1 MRAAEALSRL
11 LAQKRPVIETGVAAN
26 LLSQSVSATSHQ
38 LRDLA
43 DAGLIA
49 HIGRGLWSLTSL
61 TDPLVVGSWITDP
74 DPSYV
79 SLYSALR
86 FHGMIQQLPQTIF
99 VVSTGKTRHRVTE
112 VGTFSIHQIHPAL
125 FGGFEEERERRI
137 ATPEKAVFDALYL
150 ERARSGRFHGL
161 TEVELPEHFSAAAL
175 REWVDKIP
183 DPSHRKHVMSLAED
197 WLDHHS
203 NQGPPTSI

>member
-1 MRAAEALSRL
+1 MNTADALSRL
-11 LAQKRPVIETGVAAN
+11 LAQKRPVIETGMAAN
-26 LLSQSVSATSHQ
+26 LLSQSVSWTSHQ

-61 TDPLVVGSWITDP
+61 TDPLVVGSWITEP

-86 FHGMIQQLPQTIF
+86 LHGMIQQLPRTIF
-99 VVSTGKTRHRVTE
+99 VVSTGKTRRRVTE
-112 VGTFSIHQIHPAL
+112 VGTFSIHQIHPVL
-125 FGGFEEERERRI
+125 FGGFDEQRERRI
-137 ATPEKAVFDALYL
+137 ATPEKAVFDVLYL
-150 ERARSGRFHGL
+150 ERARSGRFRGL
-161 TEVELPEHFSAAAL
+161 TEVELPGRFSAPAL
-175 REWVDKIP
+175 REWVDRIP
-183 DPSHRKHVMSLAED
+183 DSSHRKHVAKLVAD

-203 NQGPPTSI
+203 R